1 MSIEVAKEVAVS
13 ILSNAPA
20 TGVEKI
26 KIALAIK
33 DKLGLQDWATP
44 FGLIKKLEEAGI
56 LHSKDFCYPGAKP
69 VYTPG
74 GGGQRFPKP
83 NIAPEAMAKFKQ
95 KVLDHLATKPEGK
108 DFKDLFTRELET
120 RSAMNAAIQE
130 LKEEGKIVFAGK
142 DDAGS
147 WYIALRR
154 TTRTPA
160 YQDPVDPSQPKT
172 SGMPPE
178 NALPF

>member
-1 MSIEVAKEVAVS
+1 
-13 ILSNAPA
+13 
-20 TGVEKI
+20 VEKI
-26 KIALAIK
+26 KIAKAIK
-33 DKLGLQDWATP
+33 DKLGLQDWSTP
-44 FGLIKKLEEAGI
+44 FGFIKKLEEGGV
-56 LHSKDFCYPGAKP
+56 LHSKDFCYNGPKP

-74 GGGQRFPKP
+74 GGGNYPKP
-83 NIAPEAMAKFKQ
+83 NIAPEAMAKYKQ
-95 KVLDHLATKPEGK
+95 QVLDHLATKPEGK
-108 DFKDLFTRELET
+108 DFKDLFTRTVET

-160 YQDPVDPSQPKT
+160 YVDQVDPSQPKT
-172 SGMPPE
+172 ATLPPE
-178 NALPF
+178 SDLPF

>member
-1 MSIEVAKEVAVS
+1 MSIAIAKEVAVQL
-13 ILSNAPA
+13 LSNAPA
-20 TGVEKI
+20 TGIEKI
-26 KIALAIK
+26 KIAKAIK

-44 FGLIKKLEEAGI
+44 FGYIKKLEEEGQ

-95 KVLDHLATKPEGK
+95 QVLDHLATKPDGK
-108 DFKDLFTRELET
+108 DFKDILTRTVET
-120 RSAMNAAIQE
+120 RAAMNAAIQE

-160 YQDPVDPSQPKT
+160 VPDPVDPSQPKT
-172 SGMPPE
+172 SGMKSQDD
-178 NALPF
+178 LPF